1 MDNPVEEIKKRID
14 MVDFIGSFIGLKKS
28 GRNFKA
34 LCPFHQEKTPSFII
48 SPERQI
54 WHCFGACQEGGD
66 VIKFLMKWENITF
79 YEALK
84 ELADKLGIRL
94 RKIDFE
100 DKLWKKKER
109 LFNINSLTGEFY
121 HYLLTKH
128 KIGEKALDYLKN
140 RKINRKTIDTFTL
153 GYSPSS
159 WDSLLK
165 FLKKKDFEE
174 EESYEAGLL
183 VKNER
188 GGFYDRFRKRL
199 MFSLKDPR
207 GNILGFSGRILENE
221 GEAKYINTPETPV
234 YHKRES
240 LFGINLSKEAIKK
253 NNQAILVEGEL
264 DMISCFQEG
273 INNVVAVKGSAV
285 TKEQLMLLKRYA
297 NRVVFSLDADFS
309 GEETTKRA
317 IVDAENLDFDIGVI
331 TFDFAKD
338 PDEAI
343 KKDPQMFKKIIKQ
356 PIPIYDFVI
365 NISVKKNKGPDA
377 FSKKNIGNEVV
388 PFISN
393 IKNPIVQS
401 HYVKK
406 LAEILEVETSA
417 IELLIKK
424 QLYKRKARQQTILI
438 KKRSE
443 KDRYQLLQT
452 YVLSLIFQSDRPFA
466 MLEKIF
472 KTIEEED
479 FSIVS
484 YKKLL
489 QCLSDFKT
497 ATSDFQS
504 IKENWLKKFA
514 SFLPSELIPVF
525 NELTLF
531 DIAIFDQNILEKELE
546 KIVCEFKRLSLKRRI
561 KDKINDADEVKKLTK
576 FLSEVEKRLIV
587 L

>member
-14 MVDFIGSFIGLKKS
+14 IVDFIGNSIALKKS

-94 RKIDFE
+94 KKFDFE
-100 DKLWKKKER
+100 DRVWKKKER
-109 LFNINSLTGEFY
+109 LFTINSLVGEFY

-140 RKINRKTIDTFTL
+140 RKISRKTIDTFTL

-165 FLKKKDFEE
+165 FLKKKGFKE

-183 VKNER
+183 VKSER

-207 GNILGFSGRILENE
+207 GNILGFSGRILEDE
-221 GEAKYINTPETPV
+221 AEAKYINTPETPV

-253 NNQAILVEGEL
+253 NNQAILVEGEF

-273 INNVVAVKGSAV
+273 INNVVAIKGSAV

-297 NRVVFSLDADFS
+297 NRVVLSLDTDFS

-317 IVDAENLDFDIGVI
+317 IVDAENLDFDIEVV

-343 KKDPQMFKKIIKQ
+343 KKDRQMFKKIIKQ
-356 PIPIYDFVI
+356 PIPIYDFI
-365 NISVKKNKGPDA
+365 IDLSVKKNKGEGA
-377 FSKKNIGNEVV
+377 FSKKNIGSEVI
-388 PFISN
+388 PFLVSI
-393 IKNPIVQS
+393 INPIVQS

-406 LAEILEVETSA
+406 LAEILGVETSA

-424 QLYKRKARQQTILI
+424 QLYKRKARQQIVLI

-452 YVLSLIFQSDRPFA
+452 YILSLIFQSDKPFVI
-466 MLEKIF
+466 LEKIF
-472 KTIEEED
+472 KTLEEGD

-489 QCLSDFKT
+489 QHLHDFKM
-497 ATSDFQS
+497 ATPDFQS
-504 IKENWLKKFA
+504 FA
-514 SFLPSELIPVF
+514 RSLPSELIPVF

-546 KIVCEFKRLSLKRRI
+546 KIILEFKRLSLKRRI
-561 KDKINDADEVKKLTK
+561 KDKNNDADEVKNLTK
-576 FLSEVEKRLIV
+576 LLSEVEKRLIV

>member
-1 MDNPVEEIKKRID
+1 MDNSVEEVKKRID
-14 MVDFIGSFIGLKKS
+14 IVDFIGGFVALKKF

-34 LCPFHQEKTPSFII
+34 PCPFHQEKTPSFIV

-66 VIKFLMKWENITF
+66 AIKFLMKWENITF

-94 RKIDFE
+94 KKTDLE
-100 DKLWKKKER
+100 DRTWKKKQR
-109 LFNINSLTGEFY
+109 FFTINSLVGEFY

-140 RKINRKTIDTFTL
+140 RKINRKIIDTFML

-165 FLKKKDFEE
+165 FLKKKGFGE
-174 EESYEAGLL
+174 EESHEAGLL
-183 VKNER
+183 VKSGR
-188 GGFYDRFRKRL
+188 GDFYDRFRKRL
-199 MFSLKDPR
+199 MFPLKDPR
-207 GNILGFSGRILENE
+207 DNTLGFSGRILGKE
-221 GEAKYINTPETPV
+221 GEAKYINTPETPI
-234 YHKRES
+234 YHKRETF
-240 LFGINLSKEAIKK
+240 FGINLSKDAIKK
-253 NNQAILVEGEL
+253 NNQAILVEGEF

-273 INNVVAVKGSAV
+273 IANVVAVKGSAV
-285 TKEQLMLLKRYA
+285 TKEQLMLLKRYT
-297 NRVVFSLDADFS
+297 NKIVLSLDADFS

-317 IVDAENLDFDIGVI
+317 IVDAENLDFDVSVV

-343 KKDPQMFKKIIKQ
+343 KKDSEMFKKIVKK
-356 PIPIYDFVI
+356 PIPIYDFI
-365 NISVKKNKGPDA
+365 IDLSIKKNKGQDA
-377 FSKKNIGNEVV
+377 FSKKNIGNEVI
-388 PFISN
+388 PFIAN
-393 IKNPIVQS
+393 IKNPIVRS
-401 HYVKK
+401 YYVKK
-406 LAEILEVETSA
+406 LAEVLEVETYA

-424 QLYKRKARQQTILI
+424 QLYKRKAKQQVVLI
-438 KKRSE
+438 KKSSE
-443 KDRYQLLQT
+443 KDRYQLLQM
-452 YVLSLIFQSDRPFA
+452 YVLSLIFQSEKPFT

-472 KTIEEED
+472 KILDEED
-479 FSIVS
+479 FSTVS

-489 QCLSDFKT
+489 QRFSNFKT
-497 ATSDFQS
+497 ASPDLQS
-504 IKENWLKKFA
+504 NQENWQEKFA

-546 KIVCEFKRLSLKRRI
+546 KIICEFKRLSLKRRI
-561 KDKINDADEVKKLTK
+561 KNKIDDVPEVKRLAKL
-576 FLSEVEKRLIV
+576 LSEMEKRLIV

>member
-14 MVDFIGSFIGLKKS
+14 IVDFIGNSIALKKS

-94 RKIDFE
+94 KKFDFE
-100 DKLWKKKER
+100 DRVWKKKER
-109 LFNINSLTGEFY
+109 LFTINSLVGEFY

-140 RKINRKTIDTFTL
+140 RKISRKTIDTFTL

-165 FLKKKDFEE
+165 FLKKKGFEE
-174 EESYEAGLL
+174 QESHEAGLL
-183 VKNER
+183 VKSER

-207 GNILGFSGRILENE
+207 GNILGFSGRILEDE
-221 GEAKYINTPETPV
+221 AEAKYINTPETPV

-253 NNQAILVEGEL
+253 NNQAILVEGEF

-273 INNVVAVKGSAV
+273 INNVVAIKGSAV

-297 NRVVFSLDADFS
+297 NRVVLSLDTDFS

-317 IVDAENLDFDIGVI
+317 IVDAENLDFDIEVV

-343 KKDPQMFKKIIKQ
+343 KKDRQMFKKIIKQ
-356 PIPIYDFVI
+356 PIPIYDFI
-365 NISVKKNKGPDA
+365 IDLSVKKNKGEGA
-377 FSKKNIGNEVV
+377 FSKKNIGSEVI
-388 PFISN
+388 PFLVSI
-393 IKNPIVQS
+393 INPIVQS

-406 LAEILEVETSA
+406 LAEILGVETSA

-424 QLYKRKARQQTILI
+424 QLYKRKARQQIVLI

-452 YVLSLIFQSDRPFA
+452 YILSLIFQSDKPFVI
-466 MLEKIF
+466 LEKIF
-472 KTIEEED
+472 KTLEEGD

-489 QCLSDFKT
+489 QHLTDFKMT
-497 ATSDFQS
+497 TSDFQS
-504 IKENWLKKFA
+504 FA
-514 SFLPSELIPVF
+514 RSLPSELIPVF

-546 KIVCEFKRLSLKRRI
+546 KIILEFKRLSLKRRI
-561 KDKINDADEVKKLTK
+561 KDKNNDADEVKNLTK
-576 FLSEVEKRLIV
+576 LLSEVEKRLIV